1 MLTENG
7 MEVDMNAVRQVLENA
22 DVLTLGFAI
31 FPERLLVDTRFN
43 DDAGPLVAV
52 VPPVGSVQERYLW
65 LGQHRGQF
73 GLPKNFSF
81 FVWPHSIRGLEE
93 RDALRPL
100 RERLAAISA
109 EANAELDKAIRQ
121 LEQLERQAL
130 ANAIVGTEGWT
141 TIWSRTGSPR

>member
-7 MEVDMNAVRQVLENA
+7 IEVDMNAVREVLQNA
-22 DVLTLGFAI
+22 DVLTLGFPI

-52 VPPVGSVQERYLW
+52 VPPASSVQERYLW

-100 RERLAAISA
+100 RERLATISSDA
-109 EANAELDKAIRQ
+109 VAELDKAVRR
-121 LEQLERQAL
+121 LEELERQAL
-130 ANAIVGTEGWT
+130 AHAIVGADGWG